1 MMRQCLKGKES
12 SDDVGSTGKKVGEEG
27 RITRGAFLKAA
38 GATLVLVAGGG
49 VWRAEARGVF
59 GPERGPAFES
69 WENWR
74 TEGEEGPLA
83 LVSAAILAANAHNA
97 QPWLF
102 EVGGSRID
110 LFADRSRDI
119 GTIDPFSREMYV
131 GLGCALENLLLAA
144 RARGYEYRIT
154 LAPDRSNPTHAA
166 RVSLS
171 PESKPKNK
179 EVSPLYEAIPMRHT
193 NRYPYDTSRP
203 VQRET
208 LSALG
213 ALNDEQAIEVSWFT
227 EEAKRQKVG
236 GLLVD
241 AAKAINADEE
251 QSYDN
256 SLRWLRQD
264 EEAIRR
270 HRDGLTLDAMG
281 LSGPMLLA
289 AKMFPSPSLQD
300 SGEAWLSLLRGQ
312 VRSASAFGILTV
324 RDYGDDAQ
332 RMRAG
337 RLWQRM
343 HLWATDHGLAAQP
356 MNQLHERDDR
366 EVQLGLE
373 PRFRD
378 ALRDLV
384 SDSSWRAIFTFRLG
398 HPTQSAPLSPRRS
411 VENVRV

>member
-1 MMRQCLKGKES
+1 M
-12 SDDVGSTGKKVGEEG
+12 GSTGKKVGEEG

-49 VWRAEARGVF
+49 VWRAEERGVF
-59 GPERGPAFES
+59 GPEKGPAFES

-74 TEGEEGPLA
+74 TEGGEGLLA

-110 LFADRSRDI
+110 LFVDRSRNI
-119 GTIDPFSREMYV
+119 GAIDPFSREMYI

-154 LAPDRSNPTHAA
+154 LAPDRSDPTHAA

-171 PESKPKNK
+171 PGSKPKNK

-203 VQRET
+203 VRRET

-241 AAKAINADEE
+241 AAKAINADER

-270 HRDGLTLDAMG
+270 HRDGLTLGTMG
-281 LSGPMLLA
+281 LSGSMLLA
-289 AKMFPSPSLQD
+289 AKMFPSPSLQS

-343 HLWATDHGLAAQP
+343 HLWAAAHGLAAQP

-411 VENVRV
+411 VGNVRV

>member
-1 MMRQCLKGKES
+1 MMRQRLKGKGS
-12 SDDVGSTGKKVGEEG
+12 SDGLGSTGKKVGEEG
-27 RITRGAFLKAA
+27 SVTRGAFLKAA

-49 VWRAEARGVF
+49 VWRAEERGVF
-59 GPERGPAFES
+59 DPERGSAFEP
-69 WENWR
+69 WKNWR
-74 TEGEEGPLA
+74 AEGEEGPLA
-83 LVSAAILAANAHNA
+83 LVSAAILAANAHNT

-102 EVGGSRID
+102 RVRGSRID

-119 GTIDPFSREMYV
+119 GAIDPFSREMYV

-144 RARGYEYRIT
+144 RARGYEYRLT
-154 LAPDRSNPTHAA
+154 LAPDRSDPTHAA

-171 PESKPKNK
+171 PGNK
-179 EVSPLYEAIPMRHT
+179 EVSPLYEAIPIRHT

-203 VQRET
+203 VRRET

-213 ALNDEQAIEVSWFT
+213 ALNDEQAVEVSWFAGKA
-227 EEAKRQKVG
+227 EREKVG
-236 GLLVD
+236 GLLLD
-241 AAKAINADEE
+241 AAKSINADEK

-264 EEAIRR
+264 EEAIQS
-270 HRDGLTLDAMG
+270 HRDGLTLDTMG
-281 LSGPMLLA
+281 LSGPTLLA
-289 AKMFPSPSLQD
+289 AKMLPSPSLRT
-300 SGEAWLSLLRGQ
+300 SGEAWLSSLHDQ
-312 VRSASAFGILTV
+312 VNSASAFGVLAV
-324 RDYGDDAQ
+324 RDYYDDVQ
-332 RMRAG
+332 KMGVG

-343 HLWATDHGLAAQP
+343 HLWATANGLAAQP
-356 MNQLHERDDR
+356 MNQVHERADR

-378 ALRDLV
+378 ALKGLV
-384 SDSSWRAIFTFRLG
+384 SDPSQRGIFTFRIG